1 MQKGV
6 SVKTAEQYH
15 RYKHYHYIKTI
26 EMATLICQLLVS
38 TELRANYF
46 DCSDFNLKKKKK
58 KTSFMRMNTEHGLG
72 LGSTSHG
79 QSEP

>member
-1 MQKGV
+1 
-6 SVKTAEQYH
+6 
-15 RYKHYHYIKTI
+15 
-26 EMATLICQLLVS
+26 MATLICQLLVS